1 MIFDLIRRSI
11 GLKVSLLLAGI
22 TLITTAAVGGIIIR
36 NQSNSLEELTIG
48 KARASARSGALV
60 YGRILDEGIDSSALT
75 VGDVFDTR
83 YEEIQG
89 YNWNGKPKYHTRYDF
104 YTDRTLV
111 EVLDRYTE
119 GDEIIG
125 ALGQD
130 INGYIPTYA
139 TRFMQPITGDA
150 AKDLTGNR
158 AKAIAK
164 YDVAKKAGANEQP
177 SLVQDY
183 IRDTGERM
191 LDVSSPIYVKGK
203 HWGAFRVIVSVAEI
217 NKRVTSLTWT
227 LAILFGGFALLSA
240 AIIFVMIQ
248 RSIRPLVSLTE
259 LADELST
266 GEHLDEPIKG
276 KTIDEVGRMAKSL
289 DRLRAS
295 LKSAMAR
302 LGE

>member
-1 MIFDLIRRSI
+1 MVFDLIRKSI

-22 TLITTAAVGGIIIR
+22 TLATTAVVGMIIIR
-36 NQSNSLEELTIG
+36 NQSASLEELTVG
-48 KARASARSGALV
+48 KARTSARSGALV
-60 YGRILDEGIDSSALT
+60 YGRILDEGIDSNTISVNDA
-75 VGDVFDTR
+75 FDTR

-89 YNWNGKPKYHTRYDF
+89 YNWNGKPKYHTKYDF
-104 YTDRTLV
+104 YTDRSLV
-111 EVLDRYTE
+111 EILDRFTE
-119 GDEIIG
+119 GEEIVG

-130 INGYIPTYA
+130 VNGYIPTYA
-139 TRFMQPITGDA
+139 TQFMQPITGDA
-150 AKDLTGNR
+150 AKDLVGNR
-158 AKAIAK
+158 AKTIAK
-164 YDVAKKAGANEQP
+164 YDVAKKAGTNELP

-217 NKRVTSLTWT
+217 NKRVASLTWT
-227 LAILFGGFALLSA
+227 LAMLFGSFALLSA
-240 AIIFVMIQ
+240 GIIFAMVQ

-266 GEHLDEPIKG
+266 GERLNEPIKG

-289 DRLRAS
+289 DRLRSS
-295 LKSAMAR
+295 LKSAMSR